1 MRYLKP
7 LEPAMNI
14 MSRLFVICFTALAI
28 NTSLAVQTA
37 PPAYPNQKE
46 ADFVIPGFKFQ
57 SGESL
62 PALKLHYTTVGT
74 PHKNAQGEIDNAVL
88 LLHGTTGTGKNFLS
102 PSLGGQLFGPGQPL
116 DAAKYYLIMPD
127 GIGRGGSSKPSDGL
141 HAKFP
146 HYGYLDVVEGQYRLV
161 TEGLGIK
168 HLRLVLG
175 TSMGGMQVWL
185 WGEKYPDA
193 MDALMPIASQPIE
206 VSGRNMLWRRLVIEA
221 IRNDP
226 DWNGGEY
233 TKQPTHFEHFLPV
246 FNFMIDSPVR
256 LQEQAPTRAK
266 ANELYDSYIAGFSK
280 VDANDFLYWFESSYD
295 YNPAPQLDKIKAK
308 LLAVNF
314 ADDELNPPELGV
326 MEREVPKV
334 RNGRFVLVPAGDKTR
349 GHQTLTQA
357 VVWKQYVSELLG
369 EGK

>member
-1 MRYLKP
+1 
-7 LEPAMNI
+7 
-14 MSRLFVICFTALAI
+14 MSRKILSLAI
-28 NTSLAVQTA
+28 LCISVLSMSGLLQAQAA
-37 PPAYPNQKE
+37 PPSYPNQKE
-46 ADFVIPGFKFQ
+46 ADFTIKNFKFQ
-57 SGESL
+57 SGEVL
-62 PALKLHYTTVGT
+62 PELKLHYTTVGT
-74 PHKNAQGEIDNAVL
+74 PHKNAQGEIDNAIL

-116 DAAKYYLIMPD
+116 DASKYYLIMPD
-127 GIGRGGSSKPSDGL
+127 GLGRGGSTKPSDGM

-146 HYGYLDVVEGQYRLV
+146 HYGYVDVVEGQYRLV

-168 HLRLVLG
+168 RLKLILG
-175 TSMGGMQVWL
+175 TSMGGMQSWI

-221 IRNDP
+221 IRTDP
-226 DWNGGEY
+226 DWNNGEY

-246 FNFMIDSPVR
+246 FNFMTESPVR

-266 ANELYDSYIAGFSK
+266 ANELYDNYVTNFTK
-280 VDANDFLYWFESSYD
+280 VDANDFLYWFESSFD
-295 YNPAPQLDKIKAK
+295 YNPAPQLGQIKAK

-314 ADDELNPPELGV
+314 ADDELNPPEIGV

-334 RNGRFVLVPAGDKTR
+334 KNGRFVLIPASDKTR

-357 VVWKQYVSELLG
+357 VVWKQYVGEVLG
-369 EGK
+369 AESK

>member
-1 MRYLKP
+1 MKRNMKFAIAVVATL
-7 LEPAMNI
+7 LSFCTLM
-14 MSRLFVICFTALAI
+14 LAQA
-28 NTSLAVQTA
+28 N
-37 PPAYPNQKE
+37 PPSYPNQKE
-46 ADFVIPGFKFQ
+46 DNFIIKDFKFL
-57 SGESL
+57 SGETL
-62 PALKLHYTTVGT
+62 PELKLHYTTVGT
-74 PHKNAQGEIDNAVL
+74 PHKNTQGEIDNAVL

-102 PSLGGQLFGPGQPL
+102 ASLGGQLFGPGQAL
-116 DAAKYYLIMPD
+116 EATKYYLIMPD

-168 HLRLVLG
+168 RLKLVLG
-175 TSMGGMQVWL
+175 TSMGGMQGWL
-185 WGEKYPDA
+185 WGEQHPDA
-193 MDALMPIASQPIE
+193 MDAIMPIASQPVE

-226 DWNGGEY
+226 DWNNGEY
-233 TKQPTHFEHFLPV
+233 QKQPSHFEHFLPV
-246 FNFMIDSPVR
+246 FNIMTESPVR

-266 ANELYDSYIAGFSK
+266 ANELYDGYVANFGK
-280 VDANDFLYWFESSYD
+280 VDANDFLYWFESSAD

-326 MEREVPKV
+326 MEKEVPKTK
-334 RNGRFVLVPAGDKTR
+334 NGRFVLIPASDKTR
-349 GHQTLTQA
+349 GHQSLTQA
-357 VVWKQYVSELLG
+357 VLWKQYVSELLG
-369 EGK
+369 NGSK